1 MLVGDFKRLLL
12 NKRVLVTGACGT
24 VGKYLVKKLVN
35 YNLKELRLLD
45 NNESELFFLMETYG
59 KHINIT
65 CFLGDIR
72 DKEKIYRI
80 AKGIDII
87 FHCAAYKHVI
97 LSEYNPFDVI
107 QTNLI
112 GTQNI
117 ILAAI
122 DAGVKIVINTSTDK
136 AVNPTN
142 VMGATK
148 LLSEKLITAANVAQ
162 YGHSTIFSSVRFG
175 NVIGSRGS
183 VVQVFIKQIK
193 NGGPVTLTD
202 KRMTRFVM
210 TFDEAADLVLKSAY
224 LARGGEVFV
233 TKMQVIKIEDLAK
246 AMIELLAPRFG
257 YDPEEIEIQE
267 IGAKPGEKLY
277 EELMTEEEMRRSLE
291 LEDMFVILPAFKHIY
306 ARVEYSY
313 PGVVKTGLDRPYIS
327 SQEKPM
333 SYEDLKEYLISHRV
347 LEHAMEE
354 VGVVL

>member
-1 MLVGDFKRLLL
+1 MQDKFLE
-12 NKRVLVTGACGT
+12 NKRVLITGACGT
-24 VGKYLVKKLVN
+24 VGKELIKKLLN
-35 YNLKELRLLD
+35 CNIKELRLLD
-45 NNESELFFLMETYG
+45 NNESGLFFLMEKYKQYDNVTY
-59 KHINIT
+59 
-65 CFLGDIR
+65 FLGDIR
-72 DKEKIYRI
+72 DKEKVFRI
-80 AKGIDII
+80 VKGIDII

-122 DAGVKIVINTSTDK
+122 NSGVEVVINTSTDK

-162 YGHSTIFSSVRFG
+162 YGYNTIFSSVRFG

-193 NGGPVTLTD
+193 EGGPITLTD
-202 KRMTRFVM
+202 RRMTRFVM
-210 TFDEAADLVLKSAY
+210 TIEEAAELLLKSVK
-224 LARGGEVFV
+224 LAKGGEVFV
-233 TKMQVIKIEDLAK
+233 TKMKVIKISDLAQ

-257 YDPEEIEIQE
+257 YRPEDIKIVE

-277 EELMTEEEMRRSLE
+277 EELMSQEEVKRSLE
-291 LEDMFVILPAFKHIY
+291 LKDMFVILPAFKNIY
-306 ARVEYSY
+306 AKVDYKYSQ
-313 PGVVKTGLDRPYIS
+313 VIKEKLEKPYIS
-327 SQEKPM
+327 SEEKPM
-333 SYEDLKEYLISHRV
+333 EYERLKEYLISRKI
-347 LEHAMEE
+347 LEHVMEE
-354 VGVVL
+354 MDITP